1 MTRVVKMKASTLY
14 QSYVF
19 AELSIDHRVDSAKT
33 TNVERQLCGDDVA
46 SAAAE
51 DEGVST
57 AAVNHNGSVHV
68 ESSPYKIDS
77 SQHKPESPPV
87 SAAST
92 STPVSTDSVMRH
104 SASDSLVYRAD
115 VTLASTHDVD
125 PDCLQGDQVAHS
137 ARLNGY
143 CKAVEETQ
151 VCHFLFRGNY
161 HFIRRPR
168 LSFADEQVITEQ
180 TCRVIPSL

>member
-1 MTRVVKMKASTLY
+1 MARVTKTKANALY

-33 TNVERQLCGDDVA
+33 TDVERQLCSDGVA
-46 SAAAE
+46 STAAE
-51 DEGVST
+51 DEVAAT

-77 SQHKPESPPV
+77 SQRKPDSPPV
-87 SAAST
+87 SAALT
-92 STPVSTDSVMRH
+92 STAISADSVMRH

-115 VTLASTHDVD
+115 VTLASTLDVD
-125 PDCLQGDQVAHS
+125 PDCVQSDQVAQS

-151 VCHFLFRGNY
+151 VCH
-161 HFIRRPR
+161 
-168 LSFADEQVITEQ
+168 S
-180 TCRVIPSL
+180 